1 MRSLSYIL
9 QTMRRFT
16 YRFRADLLGAIA
28 VEFAFIAPILLLLLV
43 GIIGYGYTLSVY
55 NGVQQLAAEA
65 ARASVAGLDDAE
77 RDRLAR
83 AFVARSV
90 ESYAFLD
97 PSRLTV
103 RTVALG
109 APAPSFE
116 VTVAYDY
123 SDTIFNRLGAIVA
136 LPMPV
141 VERRAVVQRGG
152 Y

>member
-1 MRSLSYIL
+1 MRSLSHQL
-9 QTMRRFT
+9 HTMRSSLH
-16 YRFRADLLGAIA
+16 RFRTDVVGAIA
-28 VEFAFIAPILLLLLV
+28 VEFAFIAPILLLLLF
-43 GIIGYGYTLSVY
+43 GIIGYGYTFSVY

-77 RDRLAR
+77 RERLAR
-83 AFVARSV
+83 AFVAHSV
-90 ESYAFLD
+90 GSYAFLD
-97 PSRLTV
+97 PSKLTV

-116 VTVAYDY
+116 VTIAYDY
-123 SDTIFNRLGAIVA
+123 SDTIFNRLGSIVA